1 MQEHSLGDTVS
12 ADQLG
17 KPGGK
22 RKYMWI
28 KCPMCH
34 EQRWALKKNKAMP
47 LSKLCRPC
55 TILKSKLSFK
65 LNPHKV

>member
-17 KPGGK
+17 KPGGQ

-28 KCPMCH
+28 QCPMCH
-34 EQRWALKKNKAMP
+34 
-47 LSKLCRPC
+47 
-55 TILKSKLSFK
+55 
-65 LNPHKV
+65 

>member
-22 RKYMWI
+22 RNYMWI
-28 KCPMCH
+28 KFPMCH

-47 LSKLCRPC
+47 LNKL
-55 TILKSKLSFK
+55 
-65 LNPHKV
+65 